1 MKIVLRILAG
11 LLLLLG
17 SIYFYQF
24 PYKKYVVEQK
34 LYTLLAEEH
43 VEEEDIQIDKVM
55 KDLKTAGDG
64 YTLYFMVEDY
74 PYPFEYEY
82 FFKRE
87 EWIKYYN
94 INRTRILIEKIAEA
108 ENY

>member
-17 SIYFYQF
+17 SIYVYQF

-43 VEEEDIQIDKVM
+43 VEEDDIQIDKVM
-55 KDLKTAGDG
+55 KDLKIAGDG
-64 YTLYFMVEDY
+64 YIVYFTISDY
-74 PYPFEYEY
+74 SSAFEYEY

-87 EWIKYYN
+87 DWIKIYN
-94 INRTRILIEKIAEA
+94 KNRTRILIEKIAEA